1 MCVRGRGCFFFFFPF
16 PSGSGVKCAGC
27 LHLACK
33 CTVNQPFIGCNKYPG
48 GRAAWPRSR
57 PRCTR
62 SSALSLMRRPPGGG
76 WDGGGGC
83 SASERERGRE
93 RGEHFI
99 LAGGCQE
106 GGTRAACSTHANG
119 KHPNVISIPAH
130 TNTLPDVR
138 RSVEAYARFNDR
150 MLTLTRS
157 QQQQQKASAGSSQ
170 LTSDDDDDDVGKT
183 GGFTGVLLPSAS
195 DQTTFGRLSGGML
208 AGLVAAVVH
217 ARTLP

>member
-1 MCVRGRGCFFFFFPF
+1 
-16 PSGSGVKCAGC
+16 
-27 LHLACK
+27 
-33 CTVNQPFIGCNKYPG
+33 
-48 GRAAWPRSR
+48 
-57 PRCTR
+57 
-62 SSALSLMRRPPGGG
+62 MRRPPGGG
-76 WDGGGGC
+76 WDVGGGDVRHR
-83 SASERERGRE
+83 RERGRE

-106 GGTRAACSTHANG
+106 GGTRAACSAHANG

-130 TNTLPDVR
+130 ANTLPDVR

-157 QQQQQKASAGSSQ
+157 QQQQKASAGSSQ
-170 LTSDDDDDDVGKT
+170 LTSDGDDDDDDDDGKT
-183 GGFTGVLLPSAS
+183 GGLTGVLLPSAS
-195 DQTTFGRLSGGML
+195 DQATFGRLSGGML